1 MTNNRHP
8 EALQKYQRQLN
19 DALASAEEVSE
30 AVIALRIDRQ
40 GWLLSL
46 TDLAET
52 SVCPPLSKTGLM
64 PTGVVGIGNFRGKVH
79 TVLSM
84 PQLLAQQNGS
94 NGQGWTTV
102 LHSKYGISLA
112 LLWPEMVGL
121 FSRSDFVNIDQENP
135 SFIKTT
141 WKDKQS
147 ELWNELDMAT
157 FLREKIG
164 HTHHQG
170 ENV

>member
-64 PTGVVGIGNFRGKVH
+64 PPGVVGIGNFRGKVH

-84 PQLLAQQNGS
+84 PQLLDQQPGS

-121 FSRSDFVNIDQENP
+121 FSRSDFVNIDQKNP

-164 HTHHQG
+164 HAHQG